1 MNEFLEIKQNI
12 RKGQIQGPLKKLK
25 SLYNKDNKNLDC
37 IFFLGNINYKLNNPK
52 ESLYFFRKYNEL
64 KPNNILILLNIAM
77 ILQNL
82 GKMNE
87 AKKIYKKIITQKP
100 NFVRAYYGLFT
111 LDENN
116 FNNEYLNKLDYL
128 NSRSEI
134 SLFEKSLIN
143 FILSKI
149 QKQKQ
154 NIESEIKLLKI
165 SHQQAYKGNLNNNRQ
180 SDFYYS
186 KIIPKYFDKI
196 KFLDKNFQYEALNY
210 TKMIFIVG
218 LPRSGST
225 YIETILSQSSEKIK
239 SIGEYH
245 GINMCIFDQIA
256 EKIYSSKFNSK
267 EFKLEIDKNLF
278 QKSLKNRYLFED
290 DQIIIDKSLE
300 NIFNIEI
307 ILQFFPNAK
316 FIHTFRNY
324 EDSVIAIYQ
333 SMLSELSWAHDISSI
348 KRYINN
354 YYKVMNFFKTK
365 YSDKILDLDIKKL
378 TNSKELEAKKVFEFC
393 NLVWDEKYLNY
404 YDSNKLFS
412 KTLSFKQIRSRI
424 NKYDDN
430 KYRKYYH
437 LI

>member
-1 MNEFLEIKQNI
+1 MNEFLEIKQSI

-128 NSRSEI
+128 NSSSEI

-256 EKIYSSKFNSK
+256 EKIYS
-267 EFKLEIDKNLF
+267 
-278 QKSLKNRYLFED
+278 
-290 DQIIIDKSLE
+290 
-300 NIFNIEI
+300 
-307 ILQFFPNAK
+307 
-316 FIHTFRNY
+316 
-324 EDSVIAIYQ
+324 
-333 SMLSELSWAHDISSI
+333 
-348 KRYINN
+348 
-354 YYKVMNFFKTK
+354 
-365 YSDKILDLDIKKL
+365 
-378 TNSKELEAKKVFEFC
+378 
-393 NLVWDEKYLNY
+393 
-404 YDSNKLFS
+404 
-412 KTLSFKQIRSRI
+412 
-424 NKYDDN
+424 
-430 KYRKYYH
+430 
-437 LI
+437 

>member
-1 MNEFLEIKQNI
+1 MNEFLEIKQSI

-25 SLYNKDNKNLDC
+25 SLYSKDNKNLDC
-37 IFFLGNINYKLNNPK
+37 IFLLGNINYKLNNPK
-52 ESLYFFRKYNEL
+52 ESLFFFRKYNEL

-128 NSRSEI
+128 NSSSEI

-196 KFLDKNFQYEALNY
+196 KFLEKNFQYEALNY

-245 GINMCIFDQIA
+245 GINMCVFDQIA

-267 EFKLEIDKNLF
+267 EFKFEIDKNLF
-278 QKSLKNRYLFED
+278 QKSLKNRFLFKD
-290 DQIIIDKSLE
+290 DQIVIDKSLE

-365 YSDKILDLDIKKL
+365 YSDKILDLDIEKL

-393 NLVWDEKYLNY
+393 NLIWDEKYLNY